1 MLDMAQKFVVF
12 VLNEVVAWNRINYPG
27 GTPYNGQNGEAPS
40 ERDTFFSIQAYER
53 VGISVAEVFNRAGKS
68 VFLYV
73 KSPKRANRRIY
84 D

>member
-1 MLDMAQKFVVF
+1 MAQKFVVF
-12 VLNEVVAWNRINYPG
+12 FLNEVVAWNRIKYPG
-27 GTPYNGQNGEAPS
+27 GTPYNGQNGEAPP

-53 VGISVAEVFNRAGKS
+53 VGISVAEVFNRA